1 VIQADLAIRHAG
13 ELATMVATQGDV
25 LGRIPNGA
33 LAARDGLVV
42 WVGPDADLERAVD
55 LDGDQIDA
63 QGACVMPGF
72 VDAHTH
78 PVFAGVRADEFA
90 ERQAGATYRAQQSGE
105 RGIMRTVRATREAG
119 KDALLELAKRRADR
133 FLANG
138 TTTIEAKTGYG
149 LNLGD
154 ESKSLDVLAAVATHS
169 PLRIAPTFL
178 GAHTVPAGSNRE
190 AYVRLITEEMLP
202 AFKGRATFC
211 DAWCDDGAFTTAET
225 RTILRRAQEL
235 GYKLRL
241 HAAQLGPGEG
251 PDIAAELRA
260 SSADHL
266 EYVTVSQLRALT
278 SAGTVAVLCPSANF
292 TTHGPRPPIEA
303 MRESGVTIAIASDLN
318 PGTSNSE
325 NLPHAMTLAC
335 VLWGMTPAEVLL
347 GATMNAARSVGLNG
361 VVGSLRPGATADC
374 ILLDVENVESL
385 PYYFGVN
392 RVIRTVVGG
401 VTWQPS

>member
-42 WVGPDADLERAVD
+42 WVGPDGDLEREVD

-385 PYYFGVN
+385 PYYVGVN

>member
-1 VIQADLAIRHAG
+1 
-13 ELATMVATQGDV
+13 MVATQGDV